1 MRKGVAGMKHVV
13 RHVFSVSIAAP
24 LLAIG
29 SAHAAEP
36 TATPPQA
43 SAPVRAE
50 CANARV
56 RLDANFPTGAAAR
69 CQTRGKRELAVT
81 LTPEDAPPI
90 NCSAWYA
97 FRLTPQPRA
106 KRGQRVTITL
116 NYTACGHRY
125 WPKVSED
132 GVRWTPLPAKDVT
145 VFESNGIKQ
154 AQLQIHMN
162 AKPLF
167 VAGQEIIAP
176 STNDHWLAE
185 KARHPDARRT
195 TLGRSAE
202 GRSIDQL
209 IITSAPTPPRE
220 QVVLV
225 GRQHPPEITGAQA
238 MLAFVDT
245 ILSDDPIAIAYRARF
260 STIVV
265 PMLNPDGVARGH
277 WRHATGGLDLNRDWG
292 PFTQPETQ
300 LMRDMLKEIAD
311 DPARTLRLFLD
322 FHSTRKDVVYT
333 LPDAKITDP
342 PRFAADWLARY
353 QDRMSGYHVERDSS
367 HNPGLPTSKSWVY
380 ETYAVPTATFE
391 VGDDTDRAL
400 IAKIGRQ
407 SALAMMETMLA
418 TPAP

>member
-1 MRKGVAGMKHVV
+1 MRKGVTAMKHMI
-13 RHVFSVSIAAP
+13 RHAFSVSITAP

-29 SAHAAEP
+29 SAHAAD
-36 TATPPQA
+36 TV
-43 SAPVRAE
+43 SAAAQVSAAVKAG
-50 CANARV
+50 CANAQV
-56 RLDANFPTGAAAR
+56 RLDTNFPTGAAAR
-69 CQTRGKRELAVT
+69 CETLGKRELAVT
-81 LTPEDAPPI
+81 LTPEDTPPI

-97 FRLTPQPRA
+97 FRLTPQPGA

-132 GVRWTPLPAKDVT
+132 GVHWTPLRAKDVT
-145 VFESNGIKQ
+145 VFENNGIKQ
-154 AQLQIHMN
+154 AQLQIQMK
-162 AKPLF
+162 ARPLF

-176 STNDHWLAE
+176 STNEHWLAE
-185 KARHPDARRT
+185 KARHPDARRA

-209 IITSAPTPPRE
+209 TITSAPTPPRE

-238 MLAFVDT
+238 MMAFVDT

-292 PFTQPETQ
+292 PFTQPETR
-300 LMRDMLKEIAD
+300 LMQGLLKDIAD
-311 DPARTLRLFLD
+311 DPVRTLRLFLD

-333 LPDAKITDP
+333 LPDAKISDP

-353 QDRMSGYHVERDSS
+353 QDRMPGYRVERDSS

-380 ETYAVPTATFE
+380 ETYHVPTATFE
-391 VGDDTDRAL
+391 IGDDTDRAL
-400 IAKIGRQ
+400 IARIGRE

>member
-1 MRKGVAGMKHVV
+1 MKLMI
-13 RHVFSVSIAAP
+13 RHGLSVSIAAL
-24 LLAIG
+24 LLASG
-29 SAHAAEP
+29 SAHAVD
-36 TATPPQA
+36 TAA
-43 SAPVRAE
+43 SAVPVAAPAKAG
-50 CANARV
+50 CANGQV
-56 RLDANFPTGAAAR
+56 RLDTNFPTAAAAR
-69 CQTRGKRELAVT
+69 CETLGKHELAVT

-97 FRLTPQPRA
+97 FRLTPQPGV

-132 GVRWTPLPAKDVT
+132 GVRWTRLPAKDVT
-145 VFESNGIKQ
+145 LFENNGIKQ
-154 AQLQIHMN
+154 AQLRIQMG
-162 AKPLF
+162 AGPLF

-185 KARHPDARRT
+185 KARHPDARLSI
-195 TLGRSAE
+195 LGRSAE
-202 GRSIDQL
+202 GRSIQQL
-209 IITSAPTPPRE
+209 TITSAPTPPRE

-245 ILSDDPIAIAYRARF
+245 ILSDEPIATAFRARF

-277 WRHATGGLDLNRDWG
+277 WRHAIGGLDLNRDWG
-292 PFTQPETQ
+292 PFTQAETRLIQ
-300 LMRDMLKEIAD
+300 GLLKEIAD

-322 FHSTRKDVVYT
+322 FHSTRKDVFYT
-333 LPDAKITDP
+333 LPDATITDP

-353 QDRMSGYHVERDSS
+353 QDRMPGYHVERDSS
-367 HNPGLPTSKSWVY
+367 HNPGLPTAKSWVY
-380 ETYAVPTATFE
+380 ETYGVPTATFE
-391 VGDDTDRAL
+391 IGDDTDRAL
-400 IAKIGRQ
+400 IARIGRE